1 MIYSLD
7 GIIEYKKD
15 KFAVINVGGVGYKIF
30 MSGDVLSKIPELGE
44 RAKIFTYLYVREDA
58 LDLYGFL
65 NSFDLVFFEMLI
77 AISGV
82 GPKMAM
88 SILSI
93 APTKLLASA
102 IAKED
107 LTFFTRVSGVGRKTA
122 EKIILE
128 LKDKVHKLGI
138 DVEEFEVGDSEV
150 LDALESL
157 GYSARDAQNSLR
169 QLPKDIKGIE
179 NRIKEALK
187 MLGRRQ
193 K

>member
-1 MIYSLD
+1 MIYSLE

-15 KFAVINVGGVGYKIF
+15 KFAVINVNGVGYKIF
-30 MSGDVLSKIPELGE
+30 MSSDILSKMPELGE
-44 RAKIFTYLYVREDA
+44 KAKIFTYQYVREGA

-82 GPKMAM
+82 GPKMAI

-93 APTKLLASA
+93 APTNLLASA
-102 IAKED
+102 IVKGD
-107 LTFFTRVSGVGRKTA
+107 LTFFTKVSGVGRKTA

-138 DVEEFEVGDSEV
+138 DMEEFETGDNEV

-157 GYSARDAQNSLR
+157 GYSAREAQNALR
-169 QLPKDIKGIE
+169 QLPKDVKGIE

-187 MLGRRQ
+187 MLGR

>member
-15 KFAVINVGGVGYKIF
+15 KFAIIGVCGVGYKVF
-30 MSGDVLSKIPELGE
+30 MSSDVLNKIPELGE

>member
-1 MIYSLD
+1 
-7 GIIEYKKD
+7 
-15 KFAVINVGGVGYKIF
+15 
-30 MSGDVLSKIPELGE
+30 
-44 RAKIFTYLYVREDA
+44 REDA

>member
-1 MIYSLD
+1 MIYFLE

-15 KFAVINVGGVGYKIF
+15 KFAVVNVGGVGYKVF
-30 MSGDVLSKIPELGE
+30 MSPEGIAKLPEIGE
-44 RAKIFTYLYVREDA
+44 KTKVFTHLHVREDA
-58 LDLYGFL
+58 MDIYGF
-65 NSFDLVFFEMLI
+65 SDPIELVFFEALI

-82 GPKMAM
+82 GPKIAL
-88 SILSI
+88 SILGISS
-93 APTKLLASA
+93 TKMLASA
-102 IAKED
+102 IVRED
-107 LTFFTRVSGVGRKTA
+107 TAFFTRVSGIGRKIA

-128 LKDKVHKLGI
+128 LKDKVQKLGI
-138 DVEEFEVGDSEV
+138 EIEEFESGDHEV

>member
-1 MIYSLD
+1 
-7 GIIEYKKD
+7 
-15 KFAVINVGGVGYKIF
+15 
-30 MSGDVLSKIPELGE
+30 MSSDVLNKIPELGE

>member
-1 MIYSLD
+1 MIYSLE

-15 KFAVINVGGVGYKIF
+15 KFAVINVNGVGYKIF
-30 MSGDVLSKIPELGE
+30 MSSDVLSKMPELGE
-44 RAKIFTYLYVREDA
+44 KAKIFTYQYVREGA

-82 GPKMAM
+82 GPKMAI

-93 APTKLLASA
+93 APTNLLASA
-102 IAKED
+102 IVKGD
-107 LTFFTRVSGVGRKTA
+107 LTFFTKVSGVGRKTA

-157 GYSARDAQNSLR
+157 GYSAREAQNALR
-169 QLPKDIKGIE
+169 QLPKDVKGIE
-179 NRIKEALK
+179 SRIKEALK
-187 MLGRRQ
+187 MLGR